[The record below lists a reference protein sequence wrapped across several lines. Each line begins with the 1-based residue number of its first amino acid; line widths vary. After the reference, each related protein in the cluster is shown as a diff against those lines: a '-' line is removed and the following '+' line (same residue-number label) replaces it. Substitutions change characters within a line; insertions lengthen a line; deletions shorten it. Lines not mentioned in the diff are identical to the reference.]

1 MNCRLSI
8 VLPFVSFLSL
18 WSFLSFSS
26 LSSFAA
32 AGANV
37 GGLMKVDSGMTNTLV
52 AVPWV
57 AYDAA
62 GDAATNAIA
71 LQSFVKTRNL
81 VAGDTVMTIG
91 TNGVY
96 GAWTLNASGGWD
108 PLTTVVK
115 RSEEVQRVFASV
127 AASEHPVG
135 QGTAVWLVRC
145 GAGADVAKPVYFAG
159 QFSSAHGSR
168 TLPAGTWKSPAR
180 SLVSVPTPGGFDLND
195 IQEGVGEEDE
205 IDLVT
210 DTVPVTYKPKKD
222 GDKWVWGWEESV
234 VEEKSTPLGKVK
246 VTKAVRR
253 ESDTVVPFGRGF
265 WYLSRGGAPVIG
277 W

>member
-1 MNCRLSI
+1 M
-8 VLPFVSFLSL
+8 
-18 WSFLSFSS
+18 
-26 LSSFAA
+26 
-32 AGANV
+32 
-37 GGLMKVDSGMTNTLV
+37 
-52 AVPWV
+52 
-57 AYDAA
+57 
-62 GDAATNAIA
+62 
-71 LQSFVKTRNL
+71 
-81 VAGDTVMTIG
+81 
-91 TNGVY
+91 
-96 GAWTLNASGGWD
+96 
-108 PLTTVVK
+108 
-115 RSEEVQRVFASV
+115 
-127 AASEHPVG
+127 
-135 QGTAVWLVRC
+135 
-145 GAGADVAKPVYFAG
+145 YFAG

-205 IDLVT
+205 IDLIT
-210 DTVPVTYKPKKD
+210 DTVPVTYTPKKD

>member
-1 MNCRLSI
+1 MKYRLSI
-8 VLPFVSFLSL
+8 VLSL
-18 WSFLSFSS
+18 VS

-81 VAGDTVMTIG
+81 VAGDTVMTID

-127 AASEHPVG
+127 EASEHPVG

-145 GAGADVAKPVYFAG
+145 GAGADVAKPVYFSG
-159 QFSSAHGSR
+159 QYSSAHGSR
-168 TLPAGTWKSPAR
+168 ELPAGTVKSPAR
-180 SLVSVPTPGGFDLND
+180 SLVSVPTMAGFDLNS
-195 IQEGVGEEDE
+195 IQEGVDEKDE
-205 IDLVT
+205 IALIT
-210 DTVPVTYKPKKD
+210 DTLPRTYTPKKVD
-222 GDKWVWGWEESV
+222 DKWVWGYD
-234 VEEKSTPLGKVK
+234 VEVTETQETPIGKMT
-246 VTKAVRR
+246 VTTNGRR
-253 ESDTVVPFGRGF
+253 TDATHLNFGQGF
-265 WYLSRGGAPVIG
+265 WYLSRGGSPKVE

>member
-1 MNCRLSI
+1 MKKAFVVCRLSV
-8 VLPFVSFLSL
+8 VLPLALALAAPV
-18 WSFLSFSS
+18 
-26 LSSFAA
+26 AA

-81 VAGDTVMTIG
+81 VVGDTVMTID

-96 GAWTLNASGGWD
+96 GAWELTASGGWH

-115 RSEEVQRVFASV
+115 KSEEVQRVFASV

-135 QGTAVWLVRC
+135 QGTALWLVRC
-145 GAGADVAKPVYFAG
+145 GAGANVAKPVYFSG
-159 QFSSAHGSR
+159 QYSSAHGSR

-195 IQEGVGEEDE
+195 IQEGVDEKDE
-205 IDLVT
+205 IALVT
-210 DTVPVTYKPKKD
+210 DTVPVTYKPRKD

-234 VEEKSTPLGKVK
+234 VEEKSTPFGPASATKV
-246 VTKAVRR
+246 VRH
-253 ESDTVVPFGRGF
+253 ESNTLIPFGRGF